1 MGIASEK
8 IPTLTSATKVT
19 REQFRDRMDVILDRV
34 SSNESVFV
42 IQDDLGGECV
52 LCSSA
57 DFAKHRDPDYD
68 AIVLCAVRY
77 ALGRRTYMPSLVDEY
92 IRRNLNTLE
101 HRTLTTIARDIDW
114 DMGMLDEASYSDL
127 WAKLRDD
134 IKEQLKDGSGL

>member
-42 IQDDLGGECV
+42 IQDDLSGECV

-77 ALGRRTYMPSLVDEY
+77 ALDAAVNGSRRIS
-92 IRRNLNTLE
+92 
-101 HRTLTTIARDIDW
+101 ARGSENFPDHYW
-114 DMGMLDEASYSDL
+114 DFTRGL
-127 WAKLRDD
+127 WELLR
-134 IKEQLKDGSGL
+134 EGSH